1 MSSFNKKDLQPLNK
15 NVEKLLNLYQKFSKK
30 LVENVLPDISRKL
43 NKDKQKVKMAGGSN
57 GLRRRPGKGSP
68 GKEKL
73 RPEDIQSSMTVKQ
86 QQQQLQ
92 RRNRKEL
99 GLSNNN
105 VSSETQH
112 ATALALHDVKTTQ
125 QDHTELLTHL
135 VNTQSQM
142 ASEIFKMS
150 HKQDSHIELSQ
161 KIDSVQSEIRKDIKN
176 GFNSLKDFMSENGC
190 NISTILKDVTG
201 ISVVTGLGY
210 ILGNFIPAA
219 LALGGLSTLIIFKCG
234 TILLQV
240 LLKMFFLIINIWTK
254 FNNYLNM
261 IFKLLVTPIPFI
273 GSILYSLCVIILICI
288 NISAVKFILS
298 MLGVWDTALIGLKTV
313 FSSINVLIGSI
324 WAFIK
329 DNLFEGPKEIL
340 DMFCDI
346 FVNDGSGGSIAAWES
361 IKSVINCFIACYVS
375 TLSGGWIGPSVPAG
389 CICGGSKTISSIKS
403 TTFSG
408 NVTGDKNINKLFR
421 SLNKVGTINNKE
433 FVKLYNFVVSA
444 NLVSLIFHDMSISAI
459 NYLETKTTKRL
470 ITGGRFKML
479 IVPDKLMKFVINNKK
494 HYPKL
499 KIDTKQ
505 ALSRTPSRVRG
516 QSSVRGSRVRGQSSV
531 RGSRVRG
538 PPRPR
543 SIYNHSLVNP
553 ILIPVTVMGTK
564 SRKKNK
570 K

>member
-1 MSSFNKKDLQPLNK
+1 
-15 NVEKLLNLYQKFSKK
+15 
-30 LVENVLPDISRKL
+30 
-43 NKDKQKVKMAGGSN
+43 
-57 GLRRRPGKGSP
+57 KGSP

-254 FNNYLNM
+254 FNNYL
-261 IFKLLVTPIPFI
+261 
-273 GSILYSLCVIILICI
+273 
-288 NISAVKFILS
+288 
-298 MLGVWDTALIGLKTV
+298 
-313 FSSINVLIGSI
+313 
-324 WAFIK
+324 
-329 DNLFEGPKEIL
+329 
-340 DMFCDI
+340 
-346 FVNDGSGGSIAAWES
+346 
-361 IKSVINCFIACYVS
+361 
-375 TLSGGWIGPSVPAG
+375 
-389 CICGGSKTISSIKS
+389 
-403 TTFSG
+403 
-408 NVTGDKNINKLFR
+408 
-421 SLNKVGTINNKE
+421 
-433 FVKLYNFVVSA
+433 
-444 NLVSLIFHDMSISAI
+444 
-459 NYLETKTTKRL
+459 
-470 ITGGRFKML
+470 
-479 IVPDKLMKFVINNKK
+479 
-494 HYPKL
+494 
-499 KIDTKQ
+499 
-505 ALSRTPSRVRG
+505 
-516 QSSVRGSRVRGQSSV
+516 
-531 RGSRVRG
+531 
-538 PPRPR
+538 
-543 SIYNHSLVNP
+543 
-553 ILIPVTVMGTK
+553 
-564 SRKKNK
+564 
-570 K
+570 